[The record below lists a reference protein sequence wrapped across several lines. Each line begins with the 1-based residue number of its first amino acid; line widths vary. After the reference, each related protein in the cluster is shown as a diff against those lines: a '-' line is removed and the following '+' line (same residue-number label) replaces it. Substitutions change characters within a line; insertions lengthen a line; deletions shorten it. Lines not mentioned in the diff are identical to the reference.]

1 MEGLGILWSVIV
13 GILAGFLA
21 GLVLKG
27 RGFGLIVNLIV
38 GLIGSVIGGWL
49 YGLMGLGTGS
59 VVGVLIMS
67 TLGAIVFLGIISLFK
82 RK

>member
-1 MEGLGILWSVIV
+1 MEGLGIIWSIII

-49 YGLMGLGTGS
+49 YGLMGLGTAS
-59 VVGVLIMS
+59 IAGVLIMS
-67 TLGAIVFLGIISLFK
+67 TLGAIVFLCIISLFK
-82 RK
+82 RN